1 MIRFYHKHS
10 FVLVLTLVCLLGWTP
25 KAHAYLD
32 LGTGSMA
39 LQMLMASILGLFF
52 TLRTYWWKFKEFLK
66 NLVGK
71 STPNDSRD

>member
-32 LGTGSMA
+32 LGTGTMA

-71 STPNDSRD
+71 STPNDS